1 MDFIAPQRHPPKP
14 AHHYRG
20 LHYSE
25 KWVARAQSE
34 LFKVARNSKTIIVTQ
49 FEVAT
54 IILISLYL
62 LQNGREGRRKQ
73 NCLHEARIGFN
84 PLSRIFCYCSHR
96 FSHHCR
102 EIACHK
108 SSVSNG
114 FNKGKWGKHFISK
127 GLIRGLILF
136 NSCVLTPF
144 KTISFYDKQLRENGG
159 RNDANSNIICEKP
172 HPVSH
177 NPEVAHPYRTQVIP

>member
-1 MDFIAPQRHPPKP
+1 MWCKKSVPFFTLFLTHKSTLLSTSLLELSLTHLFFLVVINRRLAVIVAPLIVSLSSCEPARARSGGRNRRLMDFIAPQRHPPKP

-114 FNKGKWGKHFISK
+114 FNKGK
-127 GLIRGLILF
+127 
-136 NSCVLTPF
+136 
-144 KTISFYDKQLRENGG
+144 
-159 RNDANSNIICEKP
+159 
-172 HPVSH
+172 
-177 NPEVAHPYRTQVIP
+177 